1 MRLEL
6 EELESFK
13 VGESVSEKVAR
24 DEARKS
30 NRHVLSCRWVS
41 GQDWFEISPLWV
53 ERPWL
58 KGL

>member
-1 MRLEL
+1 MSKVENKSMRLEL

-30 NRHVLSCRWVS
+30 NRRVLSC
-41 GQDWFEISPLWV
+41 
-53 ERPWL
+53 
-58 KGL
+58 